1 MIFNRINSKATTT
14 LVAAIALLNG
24 RNFSRAFVS
33 NSHRVHNR
41 HNIQQVK
48 RVVPPNIIQNIQAFV
63 TTTRQKMAAAS
74 SDSTTSPK
82 KRVLVP
88 IADDSEEIETT
99 CITDTLVR
107 FGAEVVV
114 ASVKPDGDLKC
125 KMSRGINI
133 LADVTIDEACKQ
145 EWDLIALPGGMPGA
159 EHLRDCPALI
169 RLLEKQKNDPSKYYS
184 AICAAPAVVLASK
197 NLIQSGATVYPAP
210 PFLKMIDNVSSDDVV
225 VQGNLI
231 TSRGPGTAL
240 KFALKLGELLYG
252 EDAAKDVASA
262 MLVDL

>member
-1 MIFNRINSKATTT
+1 MIANRINSKTT
-14 LVAAIALLNG
+14 LIAAFALLHG
-24 RNFSRAFVS
+24 RNFSLAFLS
-33 NSHRVHNR
+33 NFPKEKR
-41 HNIQQVK
+41 HLYQQQTFRPISNNIF
-48 RVVPPNIIQNIQAFV
+48 QNKQAFV
-63 TTTRQKMAAAS
+63 PRQLNMSTS
-74 SDSTTSPK
+74 SDASPK

-114 ASVKPDGDLKC
+114 ASVKPDGELKC

-133 LADVTIDEACKQ
+133 LADTTIEEACKQ

-169 RLLEKQKNDPSKYYS
+169 SLLQKQKNDPSKFYS
-184 AICAAPAVVLASK
+184 AICAAPAVALASHG
-197 NLIQSGATVYPAP
+197 LIKSGSTVYPAP
-210 PFLKMIDNVSSDDVV
+210 LFLKMIDDVSSADVV
-225 VQGNLI
+225 VKGNLI
-231 TSRGPGTAL
+231 TSRGPGTSL

-252 EDAAKDVASA
+252 EEAAKDIAKG